1 MIPPEH
7 TEGPWDVDVEDPFVV
22 VPPEPNSA
30 ILAICTIQPIDIG
43 GPKGYF
49 FGPITR
55 ANRRL
60 IKTAPRL
67 LVALQECH
75 ELLAAICEACV
86 DNPPPGGIDKL
97 ENARRA
103 IAEATGTQ
111 EWAESAS

>member
-1 MIPPEH
+1 MIAVTH
-7 TEGPWDVDVEDPFVV
+7 TDGPWGIDSEDPFVV
-22 VPPEPNSA
+22 VPPEPNCA
-30 ILAICTIQPIDIG
+30 ILCVCTIQPIDVG
-43 GPKGYF
+43 GPKGFF
-49 FGPITR
+49 FGPITK
-55 ANRRL
+55 ANARL

-86 DNPPPGGIDKL
+86 DNPPPDGIDKL

-111 EWAESAS
+111 EWADG